1 MFGFLKKLLGK
12 KNMSKCVILVPCN
25 GGIEHQTDNCLR
37 ELQNRGY
44 EVWRTPG
51 YSAIDQGRNRMAYDA
66 IYRCNFGELMWIDS
80 DVVFNPDDV
89 DKLRN
94 SGYDFIG
101 GAYSF
106 KGWPRMTVQAKNNQ
120 SIVFDEK
127 NGGIY
132 EVDCIA
138 TGFMYTK
145 ASVYKTIEKKLN
157 LPLCNTS
164 FDAPQ
169 IPFFKPDVWMDQGK
183 PYYLG
188 EDFSFCKRAAS
199 VGFKIRLDSR
209 IKLGH
214 VGKYKYDWSD
224 VVNKVGELPKS
235 DVPLVYEIVGNQV
248 IYKAGGASP
257 RIYSSSQI

>member
-1 MFGFLKKLLGK
+1 M
-12 KNMSKCVILVPCN
+12 NEKCVILVPCN
-25 GGIEHQTDNCLR
+25 GGIEHQTDVCLR
-37 ELQNRGY
+37 ELEKRGY

-66 IYRCNFGELMWIDS
+66 IYRRNFEELMWIDS
-80 DVVFNPDDV
+80 DVIFNPDDV
-89 DKLRN
+89 DKLRK

-101 GAYSF
+101 GAYPF
-106 KGWPRMTVQAKNNQ
+106 KGWPRMTVQPKDNQ
-120 SIVFDEK
+120 SITFDEK
-127 NGGIY
+127 TGKVY
-132 EVDCIA
+132 EVECVA

-145 ASVYKTIEKKLN
+145 ATVYKSIKEKLN

-169 IPFFKPDVWMDQGK
+169 IPFFRPDVWYENNT

-188 EDFSFCKRAAS
+188 EDFSFCKRAQQ
-199 VGFKIRLDSR
+199 VGYKVYLDSR

-224 VVNKVGELPKS
+224 VVNKVGEVQKDS
-235 DVPLVYEIVGNQV
+235 TPLVYESLNNQIV
-248 IYKAGGASP
+248 YKAGGASP
-257 RIYSSSQI
+257 RIYSSSQT